1 MGRTPATRSA
11 MFRLD
16 DFLAR
21 RAAHSTL
28 LARARG
34 AFAPLEVREVD
45 GLRWFTAG
53 GRYVQGLMD
62 VAAPAR
68 IVLPHHHAMLGA
80 LSWASHDA
88 RLLNLG
94 LGCGTFERFAAA
106 HLPHASIVSVE
117 PDEAVVSLARAHFAV
132 PADLEVVTTS
142 AADYLARTD
151 ARFDLIVCDIFAGEH
166 HPDCLFDSYFHA
178 DLAEHLDD
186 DGVLALNLSPREN
199 DEVVAILAALR
210 QSIDWVMLA
219 PVAEHGNIVVLASR
233 AAPPPPGRMRR
244 RAGMLARAWGLA
256 EEALLPGFERLP
268 SRREIVGGFGDE
280 QGEEDEPDF
289 DHDAAAGTA
298 SDP

>member
-1 MGRTPATRSA
+1 

-21 RAAHSTL
+21 RGAHGAL
-28 LARARG
+28 IARVRGTHAR
-34 AFAPLEVREVD
+34 LEVREID

-68 IVLPHHHAMLGA
+68 VVLPHHHAMLGA
-80 LSWASHDA
+80 FTWARHDA

-106 HLPHASIVSVE
+106 HLPRTGVVSIE
-117 PDEAVVSLARAHFAV
+117 PDAAVVSLAREHFGV
-132 PADLEVVTTS
+132 PPDLEVVTAT
-142 AADYLARTD
+142 AAEYLVQAD
-151 ARFDLIVCDIFAGEH
+151 ERFDVILCDIFAGEH

-178 DLAEHLDD
+178 DLAAHLDD
-186 DGVLALNLSPREN
+186 GGVLALNLSPNED

-219 PVAEHGNIVVLASR
+219 PVAEHGNVVVLAS
-233 AAPPPPGRMRR
+233 ATAPPTPRAMRS
-244 RAGMLARAWGLA
+244 RAGTLAQAWGLA
-256 EEALLPGFERLP
+256 ADALLPAFERLP
-268 SRREIVGGFGDE
+268 SRCEIVGGFGNEDDE
-280 QGEEDEPDF
+280 EDEDEDEPDF
-289 DHDAAAGTA
+289 VHDETAGKPRDT
-298 SDP
+298 